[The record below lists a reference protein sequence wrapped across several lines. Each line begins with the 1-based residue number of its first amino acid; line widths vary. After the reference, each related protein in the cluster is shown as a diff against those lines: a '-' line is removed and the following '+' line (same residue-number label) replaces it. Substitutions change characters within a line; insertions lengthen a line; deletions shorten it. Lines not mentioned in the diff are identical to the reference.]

1 MLVIIVMM
9 DDYILV
15 SSKFEFQVA
24 HSIKKE
30 ERIQNSLLL
39 LLYGN
44 LIFQFIYSVHF

>member
-24 HSIKKE
+24 HSIKKGRKNKE
-30 ERIQNSLLL
+30 KSIISSLR
-39 LLYGN
+39 
-44 LIFQFIYSVHF
+44 